1 MTQTL
6 FQNPRHET
14 QRPVIPPPPSTRVR
28 QTLSLPDGEPGVW
41 VSETRDQ
48 FDDLTARTNANS
60 PSEWVAELIEDLA
73 ETVRQEPDVIRPISV
88 SLPLSA
94 LTDKRLPSLIQRA
107 VRAQNMCPQEIMLE
121 VQDASLV
128 QASDEQWAV
137 FDALRRL
144 GFRFSLDARRSS
156 EMPLNENLRPVIERL
171 RVQEDELLAFEHLQ
185 NRAEI
190 VSALGGDVIVDRAHW
205 KYVDQLVEFG
215 ATHAIKLLADS

>member
-1 MTQTL
+1 M
-6 FQNPRHET
+6 
-14 QRPVIPPPPSTRVR
+14 
-28 QTLSLPDGEPGVW
+28 

-48 FDDLTARTNANS
+48 FDDLTARTNSNS
-60 PSEWVAELIEDLA
+60 PSEWVAGLIEDLA
-73 ETVRQEPDVIRPISV
+73 ETVRQEPEVIRPMSV
-88 SLPLSA
+88 SLPLSS

-107 VRAQNMCPQEIMLE
+107 VRAQNMCPQELMLE

-128 QASDEQWAV
+128 QANDEQWAV

-144 GFRFSLDARRSS
+144 GFRFSLDARRSN